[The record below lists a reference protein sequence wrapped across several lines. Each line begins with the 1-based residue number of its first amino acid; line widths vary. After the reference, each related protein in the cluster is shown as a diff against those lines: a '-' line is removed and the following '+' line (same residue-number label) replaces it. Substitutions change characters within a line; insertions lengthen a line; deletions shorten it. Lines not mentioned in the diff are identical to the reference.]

1 MNALRLKSPTQIFF
15 LLLATGFILSMMTT
29 AYVRSAGRKSIV
41 GAGDAFN
48 GSTSIFDQLEE
59 QADRGSRLQ
68 LQDFHRVEVKEGV
81 PVWEVKAK
89 RATYYAAERVTHV
102 NDAAVTIYRSADSS
116 VTIES
121 RAAKLYMEGDGL
133 TKAELEGN
141 VAVQLDDSIKMR
153 TDLAIYDSNSREIT
167 APGAVTIEGKGFEV
181 RGRGLDMAIDNQIV
195 KLSDD
200 VYSYFESR
208 AEIPSGVGFAK
219 SS

>member
-1 MNALRLKSPTQIFF
+1 
-15 LLLATGFILSMMTT
+15 
-29 AYVRSAGRKSIV
+29 
-41 GAGDAFN
+41 
-48 GSTSIFDQLEE
+48 
-59 QADRGSRLQ
+59 
-68 LQDFHRVEVKEGV
+68 
-81 PVWEVKAK
+81 
-89 RATYYAAERVTHV
+89 
-102 NDAAVTIYRSADSS
+102 
-116 VTIES
+116 
-121 RAAKLYMEGDGL
+121 
-133 TKAELEGN
+133 ELEGN
-141 VAVQLDDSIKMR
+141 VAVQLDDSIRMR